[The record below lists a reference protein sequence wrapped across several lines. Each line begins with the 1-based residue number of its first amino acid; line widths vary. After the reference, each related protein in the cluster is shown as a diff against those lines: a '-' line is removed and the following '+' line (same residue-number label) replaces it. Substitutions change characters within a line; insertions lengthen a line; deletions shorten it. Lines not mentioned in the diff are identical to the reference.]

1 MTAHQSLS
9 EEDEA
14 IEAVYQN
21 WFETSAEIRGRDLDN
36 VIKIVGPGQLYFNE
50 IQTLIDQAVNWCELN
65 DVPCR
70 IIVLKN
76 RKEGAT
82 THFVGKSYHMLRS
95 RCDQELIQIGDDGS
109 TTQLMWDMLKTFNE
123 NDSYQWANKNKQ
135 FLSSA
140 KAGAKAEWTNG
151 SKASTE
157 TAGDSRAGQG
167 HTPSIIHCEEV
178 ASWGKDGSA
187 ASATDTM
194 LALLSAIPEG
204 ADTCVFVSSTA
215 NGVGNWYHRTY
226 KGAVSLQ
233 ERMRG
238 DKGNGWIRI
247 FFPWHRSLWARQPV
261 TEAEIEEI
269 KNSLDDHERTGI
281 SLYGWNWEQLA
292 WRRNQIKSKCDG
304 SVEKFNQE
312 NPSDDTSCFLTSG
325 SPVFNQTKLSEME
338 AYAKTVKWQRGTL
351 AKSGSGVIFMPN
363 ESGWF
368 LTREDPAP
376 GLKYL
381 IAADPAGMKEPEP
394 GVERDAHS
402 IGGWRAAYRDT
413 TGVSYPDRKIC
424 RIVPPCQVL
433 APLLGEY
440 IELMHLWLGK
450 ALVVPERNNTGGG
463 ALLEQLR
470 NRKIKFYI
478 HKSHSTANGGRITET
493 EGWETTEKSR
503 REIIDNLAFAINQD
517 DIDIGDLHAI
527 DECKTFVRKA
537 NGREEADSRCHDDD
551 VLEMAIARKCMPFAT
566 LYPIPRPVDMNF
578 KGKGWPSDYLR
589 EGAGSAAPGGMG

>member
-1 MTAHQSLS
+1 MTQSQTIS

-14 IEAVYQN
+14 IEAIYQN

-36 VIKIVGPGQLYFNE
+36 VIKIVGPGELYFNE
-50 IQTLIDQAVNWCELN
+50 IQSQIDEAINWCELN

-70 IIVLKN
+70 ILVLKN

-82 THFVGKSYHMLRS
+82 TFFAGKSYHMLRS
-95 RCDQELIQIGDDGS
+95 RNDQELIQIGDDGS

-123 NDSYQWANKNKQ
+123 TDSYKWANKNKQ
-135 FLSSA
+135 FLASA
-140 KAGAKAEWTNG
+140 KSGAKAEWTNG

-157 TAGDSRAGQG
+157 TAGDTRAGQG

-178 ASWGKDGSA
+178 AHWGKDGSA
-187 ASATDTM
+187 ANANDTM

-204 ADTCVFVSSTA
+204 ADTYVFVSSTA

-226 KGAVSLQ
+226 KGAVTLE
-233 ERMRG
+233 ERKKG
-238 DKGNGWIRI
+238 NKGNGWISI

-261 TEAEIEEI
+261 TESEIEEI
-269 KNSLDDHERTGI
+269 RNSLDDHEQNGI
-281 SLYGWNWEQLA
+281 KLYGWTWEQLA

-304 SVEKFNQE
+304 SVDKFNQE

-325 SPVFNQTKLSEME
+325 NPVFNQTKLLQME
-338 AYAKTVKWQRGTL
+338 EHAKSVKWNRGTL
-351 AKSGSGVIFMPN
+351 ARHGSGVIFMPDDH
-363 ESGWF
+363 GWF
-368 LTREDPAP
+368 MVRESPTP
-376 GLKYL
+376 GCKHL

-402 IGGWRAAYRDT
+402 IGGWRASFMDT
-413 TGVSYPDRKIC
+413 MGITYPDRKIC
-424 RIVPPCQVL
+424 RITPPCQVL
-433 APLLGEY
+433 GPILGEY

-463 ALLEQLR
+463 LLLGELKQ
-470 NRKIKFYI
+470 RKIPFYI
-478 HKSHSTANGGRITET
+478 HKVYKSTNGGSIIET

-517 DIDIGDLHAI
+517 DIDIGDVHAI
-527 DECKTFVRKA
+527 DQLKTFVRKA
-537 NGREEADSRCHDDD
+537 SGREEADSRCHDDD

-566 LYPIPRPVDMNF
+566 LYPLPQKVNLTRQ
-578 KGKGWPSDYLR
+578 GKGWPTTPGVTS
-589 EGAGSAAPGGMG
+589 AGGGFG